1 MGWFCIKL
9 VSILIDKVSAVSF
22 VSQHIQHHQAAI
34 DALAAQEGIIHA
46 HGEVLI
52 AALRAGGK
60 ILVCGNGGSA
70 ADAQHLAAE
79 LVGRFGHA
87 RRGLPAIA
95 LTTDSSALTSIGNDF
110 GFDAVFARQVEAL
123 ARPGDVLIGISTSGN
138 SRNVIEAI
146 NTARALGVTTL
157 GLLGGTGGVLK
168 DMLDHALIAPS
179 PATPRIQECHILI
192 VHIWCAMIDDAFKEI
207 A

>member
-1 MGWFCIKL
+1 
-9 VSILIDKVSAVSF
+9 VSF
-22 VSQHIQHHQAAI
+22 IAQHIQQHQAAI
-34 DALAAQEGIIHA
+34 AALYEQESTIQA
-46 HGEVLI
+46 HGEMLI
-52 AALRAGGK
+52 DALRTGGK

-70 ADAQHLAAE
+70 ADAQHIAAE
-79 LVGRFGHA
+79 LVGRFGHT

-138 SRNVIEAI
+138 SRNVIAAI
-146 NTARALGVTTL
+146 KTAAELGVTTL
-157 GLLGGTGGVLK
+157 GLLGGNGGALK

-179 PATPRIQECHILI
+179 SDTPRIQECHILI
-192 VHIWCAMIDDAFKEI
+192 GHIWCAMIDEAFKD
-207 A
+207 AP

>member
-1 MGWFCIKL
+1 M
-9 VSILIDKVSAVSF
+9 SF
-22 VSQHIQHHQAAI
+22 VSVHIQQHQAAI
-34 DALAAQEGIIHA
+34 NALHALESDILAEG
-46 HGEVLI
+46 ERLI

-70 ADAQHLAAE
+70 ADAQHIAAE

-87 RRGLPAIA
+87 RRGLPALA

-123 ARPGDVLIGISTSGN
+123 ARLGDVLIGISTSGN
-138 SRNVIEAI
+138 SRNVIAAV
-146 NTARALGVTTL
+146 NSARAMGVSTL
-157 GLLGGTGGVLK
+157 GLLGGQGGALK
-168 DMLDHALIAPS
+168 DILDHMILAPS
-179 PATPRIQECHILI
+179 SDTPRIQECHILI
-192 VHIWCAMIDDAFKEI
+192 AHIWCAMIDEAFKNEDMQH

>member
-1 MGWFCIKL
+1 M
-9 VSILIDKVSAVSF
+9 SF
-22 VSQHIQHHQAAI
+22 IAQHIQQHQAAI
-34 DALAAQEGIIHA
+34 TALIPQENTIQT
-46 HGEVLI
+46 HGEMLI

-79 LVGRFGHA
+79 LVGRFGHT

-110 GFDAVFARQVEAL
+110 GFDAVFSRQIEAR

-138 SRNVIEAI
+138 SRNVLAAV
-146 NTARALGVTTL
+146 NAARELGVTTL
-157 GLLGGTGGVLK
+157 GLLGGTGGALK
-168 DMLDHALIAPS
+168 DKLDHALIAPS
-179 PATPRIQECHILI
+179 SDTPRIQECHILI
-192 VHIWCAMIDDAFKEI
+192 AHIWCAMIDEAFMSN
-207 A
+207 

>member
-1 MGWFCIKL
+1 M
-9 VSILIDKVSAVSF
+9 SF
-22 VSQHIQHHQAAI
+22 IAQHIQQHQAAI
-34 DALAAQEGIIHA
+34 AALIPQESTIQT
-46 HGEVLI
+46 HGEMLI

-79 LVGRFGHA
+79 LVGRFGHT

-110 GFDAVFARQVEAL
+110 GFDAVFSRQVEAL
-123 ARPGDVLIGISTSGN
+123 AGPNDVLIGISTSGN
-138 SRNVIEAI
+138 SRNVLAAV
-146 NTARALGVTTL
+146 NAARELGVTTL

-168 DMLDHALIAPS
+168 DKLDHALIAPS
-179 PATPRIQECHILI
+179 SDTPRIQECHILI
-192 VHIWCAMIDDAFKEI
+192 AHIWCAMIDEAFMSN
-207 A
+207 

>member
-1 MGWFCIKL
+1 M
-9 VSILIDKVSAVSF
+9 SF
-22 VSQHIQHHQAAI
+22 IAQHIQQHQAAI
-34 DALAAQEGIIHA
+34 GALIPQESTIQT
-46 HGEVLI
+46 HGEMLI

-79 LVGRFGHA
+79 LVGRFGHT

-110 GFDAVFARQVEAL
+110 GFDAVFSRQIEAL

-138 SRNVIEAI
+138 SRNVLAAV
-146 NTARALGVTTL
+146 NTARELGVTTL
-157 GLLGGTGGVLK
+157 GLLGGTGGALK
-168 DMLDHALIAPS
+168 DKLDYALIAPS
-179 PATPRIQECHILI
+179 CDTPRIQECHILI
-192 VHIWCAMIDDAFKEI
+192 AHIWCAMIDEAFMSN
-207 A
+207 

>member
-1 MGWFCIKL
+1 
-9 VSILIDKVSAVSF
+9 VSF
-22 VSQHIQHHQAAI
+22 IAQHFQQHQAAI
-34 DALAAQEGIIHA
+34 AALSTQESTIQF
-46 HGEVLI
+46 HGELLI

-70 ADAQHLAAE
+70 ADAQHIAAE

-87 RRGLPAIA
+87 RRGLPALA

-110 GFDAVFARQVEAL
+110 GFDAVFSRQVEAL

-138 SRNVIEAI
+138 SRNVIAAV
-146 NTARALGVTTL
+146 NSARAMGVSTL
-157 GLLGGTGGVLK
+157 GLLGGQGGALK
-168 DMLDHALIAPS
+168 DMLEHMILAPS
-179 PATPRIQECHILI
+179 SDTPRIQECHILI
-192 VHIWCAMIDDAFKEI
+192 GHIWCAMIDEAFKD

>member
-1 MGWFCIKL
+1 
-9 VSILIDKVSAVSF
+9 VSF
-22 VSQHIQHHQAAI
+22 IAQHIQQHQAAI
-34 DALAAQEGIIHA
+34 AALSAQEQAIQA
-46 HGEVLI
+46 HGEMLI
-52 AALRAGGK
+52 TALRAGGK

-138 SRNVIEAI
+138 SRNVIAAI
-146 NTARALGVTTL
+146 NTATELGVTTL
-157 GLLGGTGGVLK
+157 GLLGGNGGLLK
-168 DMLDHALIAPS
+168 DLLDYSLIAPS
-179 PATPRIQECHILI
+179 SDTPRIQECHILI
-192 VHIWCAMIDDAFKEI
+192 AHIWCAMIDDAFKD
-207 A
+207 AA